1 MADHV
6 DDKSGNTVEQP
17 GAAPKTSIQSSQDT
31 KEKTLL
37 EPDIVD
43 TVIEGAVTKD
53 GIKIHPQP
61 TTDPLDPL
69 NWSPWRKN
77 GILAIVMAK

>member
-1 MADHV
+1 MEHIS
-6 DDKSGNTVEQP
+6 DKGDNMVEQP

-31 KEKTLL
+31 KEKILL
-37 EPDIVD
+37 GPDAVE

-53 GIKIHPQP
+53 GIKVHPQP

-69 NWSPWRKN
+69 NWSTWRKSV
-77 GILAIVMAK
+77 ILAIVMIK

>member
-1 MADHV
+1 MEHISDK
-6 DDKSGNTVEQP
+6 DDNMVEQP

-37 EPDIVD
+37 GPEVVD
-43 TVIEGAVTKD
+43 TIIEGVVTKD
-53 GIKIHPQP
+53 GIKLHPQP

-69 NWSPWRKN
+69 NWPTWRKSL
-77 GILAIVMAK
+77 ILAIVMIK